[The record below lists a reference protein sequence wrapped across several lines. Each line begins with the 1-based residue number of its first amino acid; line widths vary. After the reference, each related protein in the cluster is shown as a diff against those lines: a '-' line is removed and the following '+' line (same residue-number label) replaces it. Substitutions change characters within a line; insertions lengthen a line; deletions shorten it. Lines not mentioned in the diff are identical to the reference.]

1 LRTPLASILGSAS
14 VLSTIPE
21 IQGNDNLAALA
32 QGMHEEAERLSGHLQ
47 KLLHAARISPEGV
60 RPKLSWTDP
69 TDIVNA
75 AIAQRSQQLSSH
87 CLDVEVSHD
96 VPLIRVDTLLI
107 EQALGELLENAAKY
121 SPMGSIIKVAA
132 RPSDDHVVLSVS
144 DHGAGLTPPE
154 KSRLFNRSFRGDR
167 HLKAIAGSG
176 LGLWIANAFV
186 VANGGTLYAVSQGE
200 GFGTTVSIQFP
211 AGCDADGALSEHAH
225 D

>member
-1 LRTPLASILGSAS
+1 MQR
-14 VLSTIPE
+14 
-21 IQGNDNLAALA
+21 NDNVAALGH
-32 QGMHEEAERLSGHLQ
+32 GMHDEAERLSGRLQ

-121 SPMGSIIKVAA
+121 SPMGSIIKVTA

-144 DHGAGLTPPE
+144 DCGAGRSPRE
-154 KSRLFNRSFRGDR
+154 KSQVFNRSFRCDR
-167 HLKAIAGSG
+167 HRKAIGGSG
-176 LGLWIANAFV
+176 LGVWIANACV
-186 VANGGTLYAVSQGE
+186 VASGGKIYAV
-200 GFGTTVSIQFP
+200 
-211 AGCDADGALSEHAH
+211 
-225 D
+225 